1 MPTTTRIRKSP
12 GTPSSYRLK
21 IVDENHTEEVFS
33 MDLSRWRI
41 YTFFSSLFVVMVVL
55 TTLVIVFT
63 PLKYYIPGYGSIN
76 AKKDALML
84 KTQLDSLSNIV
95 KEQQIYTAN
104 IKAVINGK
112 FDGIKDTAMLDMKK
126 VKTEDMNS
134 ILPDADDIMK
144 DAAATLKKENKNRPG
159 NGNK

>member
-12 GTPSSYRLK
+12 RTSSSYKLK
-21 IVDENHTEEVFS
+21 IMDESHSEEVFS

-41 YTFFSSLFVVMVVL
+41 YTFFSSLFVMMAVL

-63 PLKYYIPGYGSIN
+63 PLKYYIPGYGSIR
-76 AKKDALML
+76 AQKEAVTL
-84 KTQLDSLSNIV
+84 KARLDSLNTLV
-95 KEQQIYTAN
+95 KEQQVYTAN

-112 FDGIKDTAMLDMKK
+112 FDGVKDTSMLDLKK

-144 DAAATLKKENKNRPG
+144 DATATMKKQNTSKLKH
-159 NGNK
+159 